1 MEIRLINIIFKQI
14 LFEKMDPDYRKYDV
28 TRFFDFTEE
37 DEKLIT
43 EVFDLLSESYDI
55 SVIDSKESPYEQF
68 SSHDIYSLFIPQI
81 CYLVKGKTQ
90 KSSFY
95 LFIVSKV
102 GITSRG
108 GRLGRKYDTIQLW
121 GLKELDENF
130 GYIFLNKKKL
140 MDKIA
145 GIFSSFN
152 VNFKD
157 RDFKDFYVVG
167 NDQFKVMNFLT
178 QQRKNTIKSFPNEDF
193 KLEVRNSILS
203 FGIPDILTVESAEII
218 SKFLNEI

>member
-1 MEIRLINIIFKQI
+1 
-14 LFEKMDPDYRKYDV
+14 MDPDYRKYDI

-55 SVIDSKESPYEQF
+55 SVIDNKESPYERF
-68 SSHDIYSLFIPQI
+68 SSHDMYPLFIPQI
-81 CYLVKGKTQ
+81 CYLVKDKNQ
-90 KSSFY
+90 KSTFY

-102 GITSRG
+102 GMTSRG
-108 GRLGRKYDTIQLW
+108 ARLGRKYDTIQLW

-130 GYIFLNKKKL
+130 GYISLNKKKL
-140 MDKIA
+140 MDKVA

-152 VNFKD
+152 INFKD
-157 RDFKDFYVVG
+157 REFKDFYVVG
-167 NDQFKVMNFLT
+167 NDQYKTMNFLT
-178 QQRKNTIKSFPNEDF
+178 QKRKEIIKSFPNENF

>member
-1 MEIRLINIIFKQI
+1 
-14 LFEKMDPDYRKYDV
+14 MDPDYRKYDM

-43 EVFDLLSESYDI
+43 DVFDQLSELYDI

-68 SSHDIYSLFIPQI
+68 SSHDMYPLFIPQI
-81 CYLVKGKTQ
+81 CYQVKERDKNN
-90 KSSFY
+90 SFY

-108 GRLGRKYDTIQLW
+108 GRLGRKYDTLQLW
-121 GLKELDENF
+121 GLKNLHEDF
-130 GYIFLNKKKL
+130 GYISVNRKKL

-145 GIFSSFN
+145 GMFSSFN

-157 RDFKDFYVVG
+157 REFKDFYVVG
-167 NDQFKVMNFLT
+167 NDPFKTLNFLT
-178 QQRKNTIKSFPNEDF
+178 QKRKEIIKSFPNENF
-193 KLEVRNSILS
+193 KLEVRNTIVS
-203 FGIPDILTVESAEII
+203 FGYP
-218 SKFLNEI
+218 KN